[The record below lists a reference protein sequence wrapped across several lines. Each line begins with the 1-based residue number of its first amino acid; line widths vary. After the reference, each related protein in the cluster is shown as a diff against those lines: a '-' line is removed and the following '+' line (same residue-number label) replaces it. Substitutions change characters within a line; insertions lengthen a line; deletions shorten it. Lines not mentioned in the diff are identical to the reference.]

1 MDGGNGNITLGGNG
15 SQGDATLLDPEGK
28 QSVHIDGGNGNITMG
43 GNGHNGDIR
52 LLNSA
57 GQVMVHIDGGTGD
70 ILVGG
75 ASLKPADFVFAANY
89 DLPTLS
95 DVQGFIRKHGHL
107 PNIQSGEQMK
117 NSGINI
123 PEFAMNL
130 LQKLEELTLYLIHQD
145 NTIREQQQRIEQL
158 ENRVAK

>member
-1 MDGGNGNITLGGNG
+1 MDIEGRNTIHLDGGNANITLGGE
-15 SQGDATLLDPEGK
+15 S
-28 QSVHIDGGNGNITMG
+28 
-43 GNGHNGDIR
+43 HNGDIR
-52 LLNSA
+52 LLNST
-57 GQVMVHIDGGTGD
+57 GQVTVHIDGGTGD

-95 DVQGFIRKHGHL
+95 DVNAFIRKNGHL
-107 PNIQSGEQMK
+107 PRIQSGEEMK
-117 NSGINI
+117 NAGINLT
-123 PEFAMNL
+123 EFAMNL

-158 ENRVAK
+158 ENHISR